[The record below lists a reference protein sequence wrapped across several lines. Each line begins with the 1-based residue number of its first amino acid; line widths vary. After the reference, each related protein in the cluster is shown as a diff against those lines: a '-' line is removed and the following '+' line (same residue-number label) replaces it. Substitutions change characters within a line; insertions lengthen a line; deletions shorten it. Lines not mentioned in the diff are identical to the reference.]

1 MNNPD
6 ECPNTT
12 RMLDWMGHCR
22 TQHEELNR
30 LLHEIHAALHGNGRE
45 GLVSRVA
52 RNSQRID
59 VVDTHVKDMR
69 VDVDKRFD
77 ILSKKL
83 SMLDT
88 RFWKMAASLGVIL
101 ITLQKTIPP
110 LDWWTKM
117 IAP

>member
-1 MNNPD
+1 
-6 ECPNTT
+6 
-12 RMLDWMGHCR
+12 
-22 TQHEELNR
+22 
-30 LLHEIHAALHGNGRE
+30 
-45 GLVSRVA
+45 
-52 RNSQRID
+52 
-59 VVDTHVKDMR
+59 
-69 VDVDKRFD
+69 VDKRFD
-77 ILSKKL
+77 GLSKKL